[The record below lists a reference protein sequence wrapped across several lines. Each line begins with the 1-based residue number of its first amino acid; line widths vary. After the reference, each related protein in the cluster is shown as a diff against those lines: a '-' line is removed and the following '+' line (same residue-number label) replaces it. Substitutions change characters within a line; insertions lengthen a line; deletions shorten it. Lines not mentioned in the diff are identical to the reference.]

1 MVVTP
6 AVIALVFAA
15 VLGTAMIVACTPFAV
30 QVLRR
35 WDLSSGSERQLAM
48 ERRTYLVST
57 VVAFVL
63 AVELVSL
70 LLFVFNADRMSIL
83 FVGAMCAVGS
93 LNANAWGFPALYL
106 KIATFFVA
114 AAWLVVHHVD
124 QQGWDYPLLRAKFA
138 MLLAL
143 APLMAAS
150 AVVLVRYFAGLE
162 ADVITSCCGSLFS
175 AGEGVSE
182 DLLTIS
188 PAAALILFFGA
199 VALAGLAGLRAVR
212 RGRGGLAFAAAG
224 AAAFLSGLVA
234 AVSAI
239 SVYVYEQP
247 QHHCPF
253 CLLKPEYGYFGY
265 AFYVP
270 LFAATALA
278 VGLGAVG
285 RFGARE
291 SLRAV
296 LPSVTR
302 RLGGLA
308 LALYLLA
315 GGAAAWAVLASN
327 LVLYDKPLLAA
338 GGGG

>member
-15 VLGTAMIVACTPFAV
+15 LLGTAMVAACTPFAV
-30 QVLRR
+30 QVLRH

-70 LLFVFNADRMSIL
+70 LLFVFNADRMSVL

-106 KIATFFVA
+106 KVATFFVA
-114 AAWLVVHHVD
+114 AVWLVMHHVD

-138 MLLAL
+138 VLLVL

-150 AVVLVRYFAGLE
+150 AAVLVRYFAGLE

-175 AGEGVSE
+175 AGAGVSE
-182 DLLTIS
+182 DLATIP
-188 PAAALILFFGA
+188 PATALFLFFGA
-199 VALAGLAGLRAVR
+199 AALAGLAGLFAWRS
-212 RGRGGLAFAAAG
+212 GRGGLALAASG
-224 AAAFLSGLVA
+224 GLAFLLGLVA
-234 AVSAI
+234 AVSAV

-265 AFYVP
+265 AYYVP

-278 VGLGAVG
+278 LGLGAVG
-285 RFGARE
+285 RFGGQA
-291 SLRAV
+291 SLREV
-296 LPSVTR
+296 LPAVTR

-327 LVLYDKPLLAA
+327 LVLYGKPLQAA